1 MNVVDFSFQDHAK
14 DFDDHISRSI
24 PGYRELV
31 RTCVRL
37 SRRFVQPGTTVIDV
51 GCSTGHLLAS
61 TQEDNQSARP
71 DVNYL
76 GIDCVPNFGDHWGR
90 LEIVNVGFE
99 VCDARSYQGFKNVSL
114 TYSLFTI
121 QFVRPPDKMPL
132 LQRIYDGMV
141 DGGALI
147 IAEKTLADTAR
158 LQDALAFPYYD
169 FKLEQ
174 GFSEKELLDKER
186 SLRGLMNLWTEAELK
201 QALRQVG
208 FREIEPIW
216 RNFAFIGILALK

>member
-37 SRRFVQPGTTVIDV
+37 SRRFVQPGTTVVDV

-61 TQEDNQSARP
+61 IQESNKAARP
-71 DVNYL
+71 DVNYVGL
-76 GIDCVPNFGDHWGR
+76 DCVPDFSDHWGR
-90 LEIVNVGFE
+90 LEIANVGFE

-114 TYSLFTI
+114 AYSLFTI
-121 QFVRPPDKMPL
+121 QFVRAADKMSL
-132 LQRIYDGMV
+132 LQRIYDGLV

-147 IAEKTLADTAR
+147 IAEKTFAESAR
-158 LQDALAFPYYD
+158 LQDALTGPYYD
-169 FKLEQ
+169 SKLDQ
-174 GFSEKELLDKER
+174 GFSEKEVLDKER
-186 SLRGLMNLWTEAELK
+186 SLRGLMTLWTEAEL
-201 QALRQVG
+201 RQVLRRVG
-208 FREIEPIW
+208 FQELQPIW
-216 RNFAFIGILALK
+216 GSSTFIGLLALK